1 MPSVTPIG
9 PRAYELSNENR
20 TGLGAVRGFSSLR
33 QPDDNAKRH
42 PAKEPMKPLSRPF
55 AAILAAMLLGAHAFA
70 QSYPA
75 RPVRMVVPF
84 AASGAVDTVARAL
97 GQKLVQSWKQPM
109 LVDNRPGAG
118 GNIAADHVAKAPGD
132 GYTLLIT
139 THGFAISPG
148 LYRKLPFDA
157 ARDFAPVT
165 QLTSSFVVL
174 VTNPQIPAA
183 SAKELVALARSRPGT
198 INYGSTGIGA
208 PPHLLGELLKSMT
221 GTDMLHVPYKG
232 DAPLSQALLAGEVQL
247 AFMPLAGVLPH
258 IRSGRLRALGVS
270 GKARSATL
278 PAVPTLTEAGI
289 PFEFTGWLCVVSAP
303 WSPAR
308 IPIQIQQEMA
318 NAIVTQDM
326 RERWP
331 AWGYEPVGTTPEQF
345 AAQFTAD
352 LAAYSKVI
360 REAGIPLQ
368 E

>member
-1 MPSVTPIG
+1 
-9 PRAYELSNENR
+9 
-20 TGLGAVRGFSSLR
+20 
-33 QPDDNAKRH
+33 
-42 PAKEPMKPLSRPF
+42 MKPHSGLF
-55 AAILAAMLLGAHAFA
+55 AAIPAAMLFGVHAFA

-84 AASGAVDTVARAL
+84 AAGGAVDTVARAL
-97 GQKLVQSWKQPM
+97 GQKVVETWKQPM

-157 ARDFAPVT
+157 TRDFAPVT

-174 VTNPQIPAA
+174 VTNPQVPAT
-183 SAKELVALARSRPGT
+183 SAKELIALAKSRPGA

-270 GKARSATL
+270 GTARSATL
-278 PAVPTLTEAGI
+278 PEVPTLTEAGI
-289 PFEFTGWLCVVSAP
+289 PFEFTGWLGVFAP
-303 WSPAR
+303 ASSPR
-308 IPIQIQQEMA
+308 DIVIQIQRDIA
-318 NAIVTQDM
+318 HAIVAQDM
-326 RERWP
+326 RERWS
-331 AWGYEPVGTTPEQF
+331 AWGYEPVGSTPEQF
-345 AAQFTAD
+345 AEKYKLD
-352 LAAYSKVI
+352 LATYARVI
-360 REAGIPLQ
+360 RDAKIPLQ

>member
-1 MPSVTPIG
+1 
-9 PRAYELSNENR
+9 
-20 TGLGAVRGFSSLR
+20 
-33 QPDDNAKRH
+33 
-42 PAKEPMKPLSRPF
+42 MKPLSRPLS
-55 AAILAAMLLGAHAFA
+55 AIAVATLFGAPAFA

-84 AASGAVDTVARAL
+84 AAGGAVDTVARAL
-97 GQKLVQSWKQPM
+97 GQKLVEIWKQPM

-183 SAKELVALARSRPGT
+183 SLKELIALARSRPGA

-208 PPHLLGELLKSMT
+208 PLHLLGELLKSMT

-247 AFMPLAGVLPH
+247 AFMPLAGVLSH
-258 IRSGRLRALGVS
+258 IRSGRLHALGVS
-270 GKARSATL
+270 GTARSATL
-278 PAVPTLTEAGI
+278 PEVPTLTEAGV
-289 PFEFTGWLCVVSAP
+289 PFEFTGWLGVFAP
-303 WSPAR
+303 AGSPRDIVIR
-308 IPIQIQQEMA
+308 IQRDIAQA
-318 NAIVTQDM
+318 LLAQDM
-326 RERWP
+326 RERWS
-331 AWGYEPVGTTPEQF
+331 AWGYEPVGSTPEQF
-345 AAQFTAD
+345 AEKYKLD
-352 LAAYSKVI
+352 LATYAKVI
-360 REAGIPLQ
+360 RDAKIPLQ
-368 E
+368 D